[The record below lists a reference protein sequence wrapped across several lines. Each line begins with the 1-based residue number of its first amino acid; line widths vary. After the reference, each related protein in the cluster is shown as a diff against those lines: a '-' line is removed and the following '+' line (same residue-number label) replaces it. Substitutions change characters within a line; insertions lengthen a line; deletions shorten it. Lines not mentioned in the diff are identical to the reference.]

1 MSLISPVPQGLID
14 RIKVAEGFSALPYR
28 DTNRYWTIGYGHL
41 ISTDA
46 TLTYDQ
52 ALTLAGG
59 AWSVNRAEA
68 SIEPAIESCR
78 LSLDRAFPWF
88 RNLDSARQESF
99 TELCYNM
106 GINHLSQFA
115 NLLKAAESAQW
126 VVVAVELMDSLYARH
141 VGARAKRI
149 AIELGTGVV

>member
-1 MSLISPVPQGLID
+1 MSLID
-14 RIKVAEGFSALPYR
+14 RIKAAEGFRALPYR
-28 DTNRYWTIGYGHL
+28 DINRYWTIGYGHL

-52 ALTLAGG
+52 ALTLSNAP
-59 AWSVNRAEA
+59 WSVDLAA
-68 SIEPAIESCR
+68 LSIEHQINDCG

-88 RNLDSARQESF
+88 HNLDSARQESF
-99 TELCYNM
+99 IELCYNM
-106 GINHLSQFA
+106 GINHLSQFTH
-115 NLLKAAESAQW
+115 LLAAAESAQW
-126 VVVAVELMDSLYARH
+126 VVVAVELIDSLYARQ